1 MKNFLVDCMK
11 SNMKKGLIKLRT
23 GREYTPGLFKEEY
36 EDEIV
41 DAGFEVDYESFGE
54 NEKRKLV

>member
-1 MKNFLVDCMK
+1 
-11 SNMKKGLIKLRT
+11 MKKGLIELRT
-23 GREYTPGLFKEEY
+23 SRKYTPGFSKEEY

-41 DAGFEVDYESFGE
+41 DAGFEVDYESFKNGESGE